1 MSVEGKWDGNPR
13 WGRWKAGSASQGPNW
28 NPWLFFSLTHFFSH
42 PLLSSHSR
50 LFSKAF
56 AMNPPPPSA
65 LSVDCQ
71 QVATFEHG
79 TELLWSN
86 SYKMPNKTYGQQL
99 PESRSLYTTMDH
111 CYGMGDVMTVL
122 LSELLFFIFPIFLK
136 KKEISPFYLNV
147 SLMMSCLMFMKA
159 LPKCVTVQIQVPLN
173 WCGQEM
179 ETYSNH
185 FCKDFFL
192 FASYML
198 KLMFRLCE
206 QQHLKQCL

>member
-1 MSVEGKWDGNPR
+1 MGWKSSLGEMK
-13 WGRWKAGSASQGPNW
+13 GRLCITGTELKPMT
-28 NPWLFFSLTHFFSH
+28 FFSLTRFFSH

-136 KKEISPFYLNV
+136 KKEISPFYLSV

>member
-1 MSVEGKWDGNPR
+1 
-13 WGRWKAGSASQGPNW
+13 
-28 NPWLFFSLTHFFSH
+28 
-42 PLLSSHSR
+42 
-50 LFSKAF
+50 
-56 AMNPPPPSA
+56 MNPPPPSA

-122 LSELLFFIFPIFLK
+122 LSELLFFMFPIFLK

-159 LPKCVTVQIQVPLN
+159 LPKCVTVQIQKKVPLN

-185 FCKDFFL
+185 FCNDFFL
-192 FASYML
+192 FVSFML
-198 KLMFRLCE
+198 KLMFRNVNWSPCLADFDARCTRTLLLCDE
-206 QQHLKQCL
+206 QL